1 MKYIKS
7 FFTLSLILVIILSN
21 TCFAFAQTAL
31 NQTYLS
37 IPDQSENMNWPDAP
51 DIIGEAA
58 IIMEASTG
66 SILYNKN
73 MNKAMYPASVTKL
86 ATALLVLENCELDE
100 MVYFSNNAV
109 FSIPRNSS
117 HIAMNPGEYMSVENC
132 LYGLLLASA
141 NEVANALAE
150 HVSGSIEEFVVLMN
164 SRLKELGALNTNFA
178 NANGL
183 HDDNHYT
190 TCYDIATLCQT
201 IIKNKTFLTINKTTS
216 YFIPP
221 TNLQPLKRPLNTT
234 HKLIRSG
241 SQHYDGC
248 FGGKTGHT
256 DIAGNTLVTFAER
269 NGMTLIC
276 VVMKSD
282 ANHIY
287 SDTTSLLDYGF
298 EYFNKVAISKEETS
312 FEFLENSLSA
322 DSVLFYNPNPSLR
335 LAEDDYV
342 YIPVNVSFDDLD
354 YTVIPRNDDSSFADL
369 IYTYKGH
376 FVGKT
381 TLNIIKNENTTAP
394 SEISTNNTNQTADE
408 SDKETITIIIRPIH
422 FVIIG
427 IIVIILIIYII
438 YLKLTQVERMRKR
451 AIRQRNR
458 MQRKRNK
465 LL

>member
-1 MKYIKS
+1 MKYIKH
-7 FFTLSLILVIILSN
+7 FFALSLVLFITLSNIC
-21 TCFAFAQTAL
+21 TTFAASL
-31 NQTYLS
+31 NQSYIADLS
-37 IPDQSENMNWPDAP
+37 EASMNWPEP
-51 DIIGEAA
+51 PEIIGESA

-66 SILYNKN
+66 TILYNKN

-86 ATALLVLENCELDE
+86 VTALLVLENCKLDE

-109 FSIPRNSS
+109 FSIPRDSS
-117 HIAMNPGEYMSVENC
+117 HIAINPGEYLSVENC

-150 HVSGSIEEFVVLMN
+150 HVSGTTEEFARLMN
-164 SRLKELGALNTNFA
+164 SRMKELGAINTNFA

-183 HDDNHYT
+183 HDNNHYT
-190 TCYDIATLCQT
+190 TCYDIATLCRTLIQ
-201 IIKNKTFLTINKTTS
+201 NKAFLEINKTVS
-216 YFIPP
+216 YVIPP
-221 TNLQPLKRPLNTT
+221 TNLQPLKRPINTT

-282 ANHIY
+282 ATHIY

-298 EYFNKVAISKEETS
+298 SYFKKIEISKEESS
-312 FEFLENSLSA
+312 FSFLEDSLASNTA
-322 DSVLFYNPNPSLR
+322 FFHNPNPSLV
-335 LAEDDYV
+335 LADNDYV
-342 YIPVNVSFDDLD
+342 YLPANVSFADLD
-354 YTVIPRNDDSSFADL
+354 YTLVTQNDDTIFADV

-381 TLNIIKNENTTAP
+381 TLNIIKNANTT
-394 SEISTNNTNQTADE
+394 IS
-408 SDKETITIIIRPIH
+408 SDIIPTEEEPEDNITILIRPIH
-422 FVIIG
+422 FIIAG
-427 IIVIILIIYII
+427 IVIIIIILYII
-438 YLKLTQVERMRKR
+438 YLKVTEVNRMRKR
-451 AIRQRNR
+451 AIRRRNR

-465 LL
+465 LF